1 MNEIEKFKRHVTAI
15 SGIYYRIDNGLLTG
29 RNSNSTDHTLE
40 MHVRSARAL
49 ITMDADTVDSP
60 LCTYLD
66 NNDRLAKKWNA
77 LERRFFG
84 LQP

>member
-15 SGIYYRIDNGLLTG
+15 SGIYYRIDKGLLTG
-29 RNSNSTDHTLE
+29 RNSDATDRSLE
-40 MHVRSARAL
+40 MHVRSAQAL
-49 ITMDADTVDSP
+49 ITMDADTVGSP

-66 NNDRLAKKWNA
+66 NNDRLSKKWNA

-84 LQP
+84 LRP